1 MRMKIIGNKKALHT
15 PEFHKK
21 KLRERYTRIT
31 IGVLIFLVIV
41 GAPTFF
47 LRQERFLIS
56 NIQIQGNEI
65 TKSEEIEKIIQ
76 DDISGNYL
84 WLIPRSSVLLYP
96 NNKIKA
102 DILRQIPRLIS
113 INLSLTD
120 SRTLLVTIVERKPFA
135 LYCVG
140 EGKCFFLDQTGYI
153 FSEAPAFS
161 GGVYMIYSTIPVL
174 EAPLG
179 QNLIYANDFV
189 VLSSF
194 IKSLPVLNLNP
205 QSLLIQNGED
215 HLTLSSGGVIM
226 WKSSANLESLR
237 SNLESFLSD
246 SNFTKEPNALE
257 KILYIDLRLSN
268 KIFYK
273 FK

>member
-1 MRMKIIGNKKALHT
+1 MKIIGNKNALHT

-21 KLRERYTRIT
+21 KLRERYIRIT
-31 IGVLIFLVIV
+31 IGVLILIV
-41 GAPTFF
+41 VVGVPTFF

-56 NIQIQGNEI
+56 TVQVQGNEI

-76 DDISGNYL
+76 NDISGDYL

-96 NNKIKA
+96 NNKIKN

-113 INLSLTD
+113 LNLSLTD

-140 EGKCFFLDQTGYI
+140 EMKCFFLDQTGYI

-161 GGVYMIYSTIPVL
+161 GGVYMIYSTVPVF
-174 EAPLG
+174 ETPLG
-179 QNLIYANDFV
+179 KNLVPANDFV
-189 VLSSF
+189 ALSTF
-194 IKSLPVLNLNP
+194 IKSLPALNLNP
-205 QSLLIQNGED
+205 QSLLIQNGEE
-215 HLTLSSGGVIM
+215 HLTLSSGGIIM
-226 WKSSANLESLR
+226 WKASANFETLR
-237 SNLESFLSD
+237 SSLESFLSD
-246 SNFTKEPNALE
+246 PSFTKESKPLE
-257 KILYIDLRLSN
+257 KILYIDLRLGN